1 MLPTYLILVFFIGIF
16 HILYKGNLS
25 FILLIFL
32 IALPVVMFIIL
43 LIQTKLLTVTI
54 SSDVAVTERGKPTVL
69 RLTLHNRFFLPITA
83 CKISVRYVSR
93 FAPDKSVTGKYSVIV
108 PINHRDKETVA
119 LNFSAEHCGSVD
131 VSIKNI
137 VLCDFIGITRLYKK
151 INYMESILVLP
162 CVFPITAGMETS
174 FVSDSDS
181 NSFSQVKPG
190 DDPSEI
196 FQLREYRDGDRQN
209 RIHWK
214 LSSRSESFIVKE
226 LSLPIS
232 SKILILCDF
241 SGCDDASRSDAASE
255 TDDILD
261 MAATLSFFLAEK
273 GTSHTV
279 CAAENDLSLITSDI
293 NDTDDF
299 YAAFGRLCSKISSL
313 EFSTT
318 IAEAASIADD
328 TFIIGKGFSRILA
341 VTSSVSKASADELSR
356 LCGESKLTIFCT
368 RPEKITEEV
377 SSAEIICAQ
386 AEELSGTEIDI

>member
-43 LIQTKLLTVTI
+43 LIQTRLLTVTI
-54 SSDVAVTERGKPTVL
+54 ASDGAVTERRKPTVL
-69 RLTLHNRFFLPITA
+69 RLTLHNRFFLPVTA

-93 FAPDKSVTGKYSVIV
+93 SAPDKSVTGKYSIIV
-108 PINHRDKETVA
+108 PINHRDKETVT

-131 VSIKNI
+131 VSIKHI
-137 VLCDFIGITRLYKK
+137 VLCDFIGITRMRKK
-151 INYMESILVLP
+151 ISCSEKILVLP
-162 CVFPITAGMETS
+162 CIFPVIAGMETS

-181 NSFSQVKPG
+181 NSFSQIKAG

-241 SGCDDASRSDAASE
+241 SGCETASD
-255 TDDILD
+255 TDDLLD
-261 MAATLSFFLAEK
+261 MAATLSFFLAKK
-273 GTSHTV
+273 GTSHTI
-279 CAAENDLSLITSDI
+279 AAAGNDLTLITHDI
-293 NDTDDF
+293 ANTDDF
-299 YAAFGRLCSKISSL
+299 YAAFGRLCSDISSL
-313 EFSTT
+313 EFRTA

-328 TFIIGKGFSRILA
+328 TLIIGKGFSRVLA
-341 VTSSVSKASADELSR
+341 VTSSVSKASAEELSR
-356 LCGESKLTIFCT
+356 FCGESKLTIFCT
-368 RPEKITEEV
+368 RPEKITDDNT
-377 SSAEIICAQ
+377 SAEIICAL
-386 AEELSGTEIDI
+386 AEELSGTELDI